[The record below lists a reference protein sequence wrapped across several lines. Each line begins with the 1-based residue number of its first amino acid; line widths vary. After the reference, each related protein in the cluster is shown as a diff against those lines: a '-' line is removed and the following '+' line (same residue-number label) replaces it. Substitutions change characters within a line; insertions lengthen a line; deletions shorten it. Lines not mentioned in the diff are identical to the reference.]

1 MKKKFELI
9 RKNKKIIFSLAIILM
24 LIGLFLHI
32 NNTLYAATNPEYY
45 SEPSGFEEWY
55 GKVMGSV
62 MSTSAGVLGKPFAF
76 IVNLVNIILF
86 MTMYIIFVESGIA
99 NGLTFPFPDQII
111 FNGVSMLDPNFI
123 NPVSGDSQS
132 LVGIMSSVIQ
142 NFYYSFFTLAC
153 TVFVLAAVII
163 GIKLALSSIASEK
176 AIYKDAIKH
185 WIMGLA
191 LLFLM
196 HFILAG
202 MFAINEQICIS
213 ASKICQNVKFSIS
226 GLDFVPVVGST
237 VSSLFET
244 IGNIFGNSGDVSIG
258 NIEVQGYGGLILKF
272 LVNGVLQLDLIYAIG
287 LSIMLGQTF
296 SLIIMYLKRVF
307 YCIVLGMLAPVIVAM
322 DTIQKVVTGRDTGIF
337 KNWFQNMF
345 ALIFNQSF
353 QAIFLCVVIIL
364 MGKVDNLGS
373 GNMDLIEALIAVI
386 SLNAIMK
393 FDKLFKEL
401 LGFKDSRIMGGLNE
415 NVMRSFAAIKSGMSL
430 AQRSIE
436 PFKKRG
442 EAQRRYNAAARK
454 KAKILNNLSELGN
467 GNSNGNSDGINV
479 NNTNTNNNNNT
490 NTTSTNTNSS
500 RNLDSS
506 DRNSETAIISAMER
520 LSRALENNTATK
532 GRDDNDKIAEKRKK
546 LNEELESVEAEMA
559 KAKADKRAESLRA
572 FTRFGTTIGSL
583 GFGIGATDN
592 FGDAV
597 SVGNLVDMPMDRLT
611 DREVDRGVYGNASR
625 KFSQRES
632 ALVNKYVS
640 KGMSE
645 SDARKLAS
653 SVVSNTTDLLND
665 EIPNSIGN
673 MISDFSKDAFKGAED
688 VIDKSARK
696 YTKNVR
702 KKLYS
707 SNNIDD
713 IY

>member
-62 MSTSAGVLGKPFAF
+62 MSTNAGVLGKPFAF
-76 IVNLVNIILF
+76 IVNLVNVILL

-364 MGKVDNLGS
+364 IGKVDNLGS

-386 SLNAIMK
+386 SINAIMK
-393 FDKLFKEL
+393 FDKLFKDL

-479 NNTNTNNNNNT
+479 NNNNNNNNT

-506 DRNSETAIISAMER
+506 DRNSETAIISAMEK

-532 GRDDNDKIAEKRKK
+532 VRDDNDKITEKRKK
-546 LNEELESVEAEMA
+546 LNEDLESVEAEME
-559 KAKADKRAESLRA
+559 KAKADKRAESIRA

-592 FGDAV
+592 FSDAV
-597 SVGNLVDMPMDRLT
+597 SVGNLVDMPMDSLT

-640 KGMSE
+640 NGMSE
-645 SDARKLAS
+645 SDARKIAS
-653 SVVSNTTDLLND
+653 SVVSNTTALLND
-665 EIPNSIGN
+665 KIPDSIGN
-673 MISDFSKDAFKGAED
+673 MISNFSKDAFKGAED
-688 VIDKSARK
+688 IIDKSARK
-696 YTKNVR
+696 YTKNVQ

-713 IY
+713 I

>member
-1 MKKKFELI
+1 
-9 RKNKKIIFSLAIILM
+9 M

-32 NNTLYAATNPEYY
+32 NNTLYAATNTEYY

-62 MSTSAGVLGKPFAF
+62 MSTGAGVLGKPFAL
-76 IVNLVNIILF
+76 IVNLVNVILF

-226 GLDFVPVVGST
+226 ALDFVPVGGST
-237 VSSLFET
+237 LKSLFET
-244 IGNIFGNSGDVSIG
+244 IGSIFGDADEFKFAEIS
-258 NIEVQGYGGLILKF
+258 VQGYGGLILKF

-364 MGKVDNLGS
+364 MGKVDNLKG

-479 NNTNTNNNNNT
+479 NNNNTNT

-506 DRNSETAIISAMER
+506 DRNSETAIISAMEK

-532 GRDDNDKIAEKRKK
+532 VRDDNDKITEKRKK
-546 LNEELESVEAEMA
+546 LNEDLESVEAEME

-592 FGDAV
+592 FSDAV

-611 DREVDRGVYGNASR
+611 DREVNRGVYGNASR

-632 ALVNKYVS
+632 ALVNRYVS

-645 SDARKLAS
+645 SDAIKLAS

>member
-1 MKKKFELI
+1 MKKKFKLI
-9 RKNKKIIFSLAIILM
+9 RKNKKFIFSLAIILI

-45 SEPSGFEEWY
+45 SEPSGFEEWC
-55 GKVMGSV
+55 GNVMGSI
-62 MSTSAGVLGKPFAF
+62 MSTGAGVLGKPFAL
-76 IVNLVNIILF
+76 IVNLVNVILF
-86 MTMYIIFVESGIA
+86 MTMYMIFVESGVA

-111 FNGVSMLDPNFI
+111 FNGVSLLDPNFI
-123 NPVSGDSQS
+123 NPVSDKKS

-163 GIKLALSSIASEK
+163 GIKIALSSIASEK

-226 GLDFVPVVGST
+226 ALEFVPVGGST
-237 VSSLFET
+237 LKSLFET
-244 IGNIFGNSGDVSIG
+244 IGSIFGDADAFNFLEIS
-258 NIEVQGYGGLILKF
+258 VQGYGGLILKF

-364 MGKVDNLGS
+364 MGKVDNLKG

-442 EAQRRYNAAARK
+442 EAQRRYNSAARK

-467 GNSNGNSDGINV
+467 GNSNGNSDGVNV
-479 NNTNTNNNNNT
+479 NNTNNNNNN

-665 EIPNSIGN
+665 KIPDSIGN

>member
-1 MKKKFELI
+1 
-9 RKNKKIIFSLAIILM
+9 M

-32 NNTLYAATNPEYY
+32 NNTLYAATNTEYY

-62 MSTSAGVLGKPFAF
+62 MSTGAGVLGKPFAL
-76 IVNLVNIILF
+76 IVNLVNVILF

-226 GLDFVPVVGST
+226 ALDFVPVGGST
-237 VSSLFET
+237 LKSLFET
-244 IGNIFGNSGDVSIG
+244 IGSIFGDADEFKFAEIS
-258 NIEVQGYGGLILKF
+258 VQGYGGLILKF

-364 MGKVDNLGS
+364 MGKVDNLKG

-479 NNTNTNNNNNT
+479 NNNNN

-506 DRNSETAIISAMER
+506 DRNSETAIISAMEK

-532 GRDDNDKIAEKRKK
+532 VRDDNDKITEKRKK
-546 LNEELESVEAEMA
+546 LNEDLESVEAEME

-592 FGDAV
+592 FSDAV

-611 DREVDRGVYGNASR
+611 DREVNRGVYGNASR

-632 ALVNKYVS
+632 ALVNRYVS

-645 SDARKLAS
+645 SDAIKLAS

>member
-45 SEPSGFEEWY
+45 TEPSGFEEWY

-62 MSTSAGVLGKPFAF
+62 MSTSAGVLGKPFAL
-76 IVNLVNIILF
+76 IVNLVNVILF

-185 WIMGLA
+185 WIMGVA

-237 VSSLFET
+237 VSNLFET

-364 MGKVDNLGS
+364 IGKVDNLGS

-386 SLNAIMK
+386 SINAIMK
-393 FDKLFKEL
+393 FDKLFKDL

-479 NNTNTNNNNNT
+479 NNNNNNTNT

-506 DRNSETAIISAMER
+506 DRNSETAIISAMEK

-532 GRDDNDKIAEKRKK
+532 VRDDNDKITEKRKK
-546 LNEELESVEAEMA
+546 LNEDLESVEAEME
-559 KAKADKRAESLRA
+559 KAKADKRAESIRA

-592 FGDAV
+592 FSDAV
-597 SVGNLVDMPMDRLT
+597 SVGNLVDMPMDSLT

-640 KGMSE
+640 NGMSE
-645 SDARKLAS
+645 SDARKIAS
-653 SVVSNTTDLLND
+653 SVVSNTTALLND
-665 EIPNSIGN
+665 KIPDSIGN
-673 MISDFSKDAFKGAED
+673 MISNFSKDAFKGAED
-688 VIDKSARK
+688 IIDKSARK
-696 YTKNVR
+696 YTKNVQ

-713 IY
+713 I

>member
-62 MSTSAGVLGKPFAF
+62 MSTNAGVLGKPFAF
-76 IVNLVNIILF
+76 IVNLVNVILL

-364 MGKVDNLGS
+364 IGKVDNLGS

-386 SLNAIMK
+386 SINAIMK
-393 FDKLFKEL
+393 FDKLFKDL

-479 NNTNTNNNNNT
+479 NNNNNNTNT

-506 DRNSETAIISAMER
+506 DRNSETAIISAMEK

-532 GRDDNDKIAEKRKK
+532 VRDDNDKITEKRKK
-546 LNEELESVEAEMA
+546 LNEDLESVEAEME
-559 KAKADKRAESLRA
+559 KAKADKRAESIRA

-592 FGDAV
+592 FSDAV
-597 SVGNLVDMPMDRLT
+597 SVGNLVDMPMDSLT

-640 KGMSE
+640 NGMSE
-645 SDARKLAS
+645 SDARKIAS
-653 SVVSNTTDLLND
+653 SVVSNTTALLND
-665 EIPNSIGN
+665 KIPDSIGN
-673 MISDFSKDAFKGAED
+673 MISNFSKDAFKGAED
-688 VIDKSARK
+688 IIDKSARK
-696 YTKNVR
+696 YTKNVQ

-713 IY
+713 I